1 MQHDAESDV
10 LSGTQLPVFLLFGT
24 LACRIETFTQSGAGD
39 MSSCVHVEGGAVRDT
54 GELFILLWLP
64 VLVSEG
70 VMM

>member
-1 MQHDAESDV
+1 MQHNAESDV
-10 LSGTQLPVFLLFGT
+10 LSRTVGT

-54 GELFILLWLP
+54 AELFILLWLP